1 MKKKCFA
8 KVFKSA
14 DGRVCD
20 VMVALVTEG
29 ELGDE
34 ATERERKDGGAQC
47 VSVFHLFL
55 VFLCFICFLC
65 FFAVHVVFRN
75 HTNCIGW
82 VKYLTDHTHKGGSSE
97 IKLFNVCP
105 NI

>member
-1 MKKKCFA
+1 M
-8 KVFKSA
+8 FKSA

-55 VFLCFICFLC
+55 VFFCCSCCVSQSHKLHWLGQISNRPHKKKWFI
-65 FFAVHVVFRN
+65 
-75 HTNCIGW
+75 
-82 VKYLTDHTHKGGSSE
+82 
-97 IKLFNVCP
+97 
-105 NI
+105 

>member
-1 MKKKCFA
+1 MKKKICFA

-20 VMVALVTEG
+20 VTVALVTEG

-55 VFLCFICFLC
+55 VFLCFICF
-65 FFAVHVVFRN
+65 VVFFCCSCGVSQSHKLHWLGQISNRP
-75 HTNCIGW
+75 HTQRWFI
-82 VKYLTDHTHKGGSSE
+82 
-97 IKLFNVCP
+97 
-105 NI
+105 